1 MVTTCAYCH
10 KEIIDINDKISYKH
24 QFYHNACYQT
34 VISSNILQQKRK
46 YQLQEQAKTD
56 AMKSFYTE
64 KELKDKKELEQYISN
79 LFGYSILPP
88 KVEQQIETYYS
99 RGYSFSGMLKS
110 LTYFFDLKGNGIQ
123 EANGGIGII
132 PYVYDEAKEYYY
144 QIWLANTANMGKNLR
159 DYLPKTKEVVITVPK
174 RQRRNLF
181 PILEESE
188 NDE

>member
-1 MVTTCAYCH
+1 MLTLK
-10 KEIIDINDKISYKH
+10 KEKDIKLMKNYYRASDMIDFWCFFPNSSPLLDLAVVMDEEDYINNKGYLDKFDSYRVDTLKP
-24 QFYHNACYQT
+24 YT
-34 VISSNILQQKRK
+34 LVSGVESDGG
-46 YQLQEQAKTD
+46 KTD
-56 AMKSFYTE
+56 FI
-64 KELKDKKELEQYISN
+64 ELFKKIKKMN
-79 LFGYSILPP
+79 NNN
-88 KVEQQIETYYS
+88 VVT
-99 RGYSFSGMLKS
+99 
-110 LTYFFDLKGNGIQ
+110 FFDLKGNGIQ